1 MIINIFLMIP
11 TFFLVLI
18 IVSMFG
24 SNMFN
29 VMLVIGLTSWPS
41 NARMMRVQAMSL
53 KERTFIKGA
62 VVMGESRIRIL
73 FKYIIPNGLFP
84 VIAKAIL
91 TEASLSFLGLG
102 DPNVVSWGQMVYD
115 GKAYLQ
121 TGWWI
126 STLPGLSI
134 MLIVVIF
141 YMIGDG
147 LNYALSPRM
156 KKL

>member
-1 MIINIFLMIP
+1 MILHGSRASLTIGIVSALISGLIGTLLGAFAGYYGGVLDKITSEIINIFLMIP

-62 VVMGESRIRIL
+62 VVM
-73 FKYIIPNGLFP
+73 
-84 VIAKAIL
+84 AKA
-91 TEASLSFLGLG
+91 ASASCSNTSF
-102 DPNVVSWGQMVYD
+102 PTASF
-115 GKAYLQ
+115 
-121 TGWWI
+121 
-126 STLPGLSI
+126 P
-134 MLIVVIF
+134 
-141 YMIGDG
+141 
-147 LNYALSPRM
+147 
-156 KKL
+156 